1 MHSNGKTYVESI
13 KTTGAEKNIE
23 VSYTTAPSNVY
34 VLLGDV
40 VEVNPGS
47 TFTLNLVAHS
57 EGERSETV
65 VYQDLRYT
73 KAYIYAD
80 WDADGNFES
89 VNELGV
95 SSPSGSTNPN
105 NVLANYDYVM
115 NIEQQFSVPQDAWRG
130 DSRIRVIYSNAWN
143 AAPGPDSQGIR
154 EGMAYDVPVKVIKP
168 ASDIDGVETD
178 VTIEV
183 TPNPFTS
190 AIEIRG
196 NAGED
201 YEAAF
206 YTGSG
211 IKVRAYSFEGSLS
224 VDPELASGIYFLEI
238 YSGGNRIAVKKL
250 IRR

>member
-1 MHSNGKTYVESI
+1 MTLTKTYVESI

-115 NIEQQFSVPQDAWRG
+115 NIEQQSTAMRGTPLPVP
-130 DSRIRVIYSNAWN
+130 IL
-143 AAPGPDSQGIR
+143 
-154 EGMAYDVPVKVIKP
+154 
-168 ASDIDGVETD
+168 
-178 VTIEV
+178 
-183 TPNPFTS
+183 
-190 AIEIRG
+190 
-196 NAGED
+196 
-201 YEAAF
+201 
-206 YTGSG
+206 
-211 IKVRAYSFEGSLS
+211 RAYEKAWLTMFPSRS
-224 VDPELASGIYFLEI
+224 
-238 YSGGNRIAVKKL
+238 
-250 IRR
+250 